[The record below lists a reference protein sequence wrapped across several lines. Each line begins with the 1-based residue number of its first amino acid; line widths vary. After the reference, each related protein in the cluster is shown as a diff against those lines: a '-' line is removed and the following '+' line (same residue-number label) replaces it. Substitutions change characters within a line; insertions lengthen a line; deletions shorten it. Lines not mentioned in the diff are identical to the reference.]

1 MPVNVGHYQND
12 KCFRKYSNICLKICR
27 YYFSTSKYV
36 EDFYVQ
42 ISFKTLLVDIYQ
54 SNKIELSQMSS
65 RHLQQMSNRHLW
77 VSVYG
82 KDSTGCL
89 QRRRGGTC
97 AESTGGRWRLCNR
110 AERPVPG
117 QVKKKLIRK
126 SQILKRGLSQFHIQR
141 SSRQYPT
148 GSQQD
153 QRETRRIQQSDQIGD
168 HLVSQKKSEGIRQ

>member
-12 KCFRKYSNICLKICR
+12 KCFRKYSNICLKYADIICLQVNMQKI
-27 YYFSTSKYV
+27 SM
-36 EDFYVQ
+36 Q

-117 QVKKKLIRK
+117 QVKKKLFRK